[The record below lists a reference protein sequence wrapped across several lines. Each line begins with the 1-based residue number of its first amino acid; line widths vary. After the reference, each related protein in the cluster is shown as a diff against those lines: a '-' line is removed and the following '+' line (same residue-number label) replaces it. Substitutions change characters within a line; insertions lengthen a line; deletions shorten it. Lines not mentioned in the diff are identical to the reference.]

1 MLWFIFCQSEIL
13 LSKNAESKYSIPD
26 AEEPPIEINPLTV
39 IHKITPMSDGTE
51 VRTFAIDNPII
62 GYDNLEM
69 CSLRQAF
76 HKISLPLYLKAGKCQ
91 EILYWDNTTKFCG
104 VCGGKMQMHTDI
116 SKRCTQCGKE
126 VWPHLATAVITLIQK
141 GEEVLLVKARNFK
154 GDYFGLVAGFVETGE
169 NLEEAAAREIKEEVG
184 VKVKNM
190 RYVMSQPWPYP
201 SGLMIGFI
209 ADYDSGEIT
218 LQTSELTTGGWFH
231 KENLPQLPDKLGIA
245 RMMVEMWKEGKI

>member
-1 MLWFIFCQSEIL
+1 M
-13 LSKNAESKYSIPD
+13 
-26 AEEPPIEINPLTV
+26 
-39 IHKITPMSDGTE
+39 
-51 VRTFAIDNPII
+51 
-62 GYDNLEM
+62 
-69 CSLRQAF
+69 
-76 HKISLPLYLKAGKCQ
+76 
-91 EILYWDNTTKFCG
+91 
-104 VCGGKMQMHTDI
+104 
-116 SKRCTQCGKE
+116 
-126 VWPHLATAVITLIQK
+126 ITLIQK